1 MKDIQAYIRP
11 CMLKLQAY
19 SSARNEF
26 QAEDGIFLDANENPF
41 GTLNRYPDPLQLELK
56 TRLAEI
62 KNVKTSQLFIGN
74 GSDELIDLLI
84 RISCEPNQDKIG
96 ILSPTYGMYKVLA
109 DLNSVELVDF
119 RLNDEFQLTQELV
132 DAICATNDL
141 KVLMIC
147 SPNNPTGNC
156 LDVQLLEQ
164 IFQRFNG
171 LVLIDEAYIDFAEQE
186 SWISRL
192 NEFSNCIVSQTFS
205 KAFGLANARVGVAY
219 GSEELIGLL
228 TKIKAPYN
236 VSGLNQTAAL
246 NALNRMDEIQEEI
259 AIIKAERENLIAE
272 LSKLPLVKKMYP
284 SEANFILLEVE
295 NAEEIYN
302 ELLSKGI
309 VVRNRTKDVK
319 NTIRISIGTPAE
331 NEQVITAL
339 KNRS

>member
-26 QAEDGIFLDANENPF
+26 QAENGIFLDANENPF

-192 NEFSNCIVSQTFS
+192 NEFPNCIVSQTFS

-246 NALNRMDEIQEEI
+246 NALNRWDEIQQEI
-259 AIIKAERENLIAE
+259 AIIKEERENLSSE
-272 LSKLPLVKKMYP
+272 LSKLPLVKRMYP

>member
-11 CMLKLQAY
+11 GMLKLQAY

-26 QAEDGIFLDANENPF
+26 QAENGIFLDANENPF

-56 TRLAEI
+56 ARLAEI

-132 DAICATNDL
+132 DAICTTNDL

-164 IFQRFNG
+164 IFQRFKG

-186 SWISRL
+186 SWIARL
-192 NEFSNCIVSQTFS
+192 NEFPNCIVSQTFS

-246 NALNRMDEIQEEI
+246 NALNRWDEIQQEI
-259 AIIKAERENLIAE
+259 AIIKEGRENLSSE
-272 LSKLPLVKKMYP
+272 LSKLPLVKRMYP